1 MAPLLADGDH
11 VLLRRY
17 GRLRRPRSGDVA
29 CIARPGEPM
38 LIKRLG
44 AHAGNE
50 RFHLSGDGA
59 ASAPA
64 IDLGLASGEEIVGR
78 AVVILS
84 GNRIRP
90 VRPKARTTAS

>member
-17 GRLRRPRSGDVA
+17 GRLRRPRPGDVA

-44 AHAGNE
+44 PRSEDG
-50 RFHLSGDGA
+50 RFRLSGDGA
-59 ASAPA
+59 ASMPA
-64 IDLGLASGEEIVGR
+64 IDLGLASAEHLLGR
-78 AVVILS
+78 AVAILS